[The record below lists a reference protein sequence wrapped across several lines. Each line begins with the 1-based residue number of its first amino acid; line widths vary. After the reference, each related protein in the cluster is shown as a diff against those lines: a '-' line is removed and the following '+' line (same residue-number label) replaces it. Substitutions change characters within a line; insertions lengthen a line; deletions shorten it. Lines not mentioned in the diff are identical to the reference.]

1 MSVLTKLW
9 NSLSSS
15 KLHAEIQQ
23 EIETHLALLE
33 EEARTRGLDGR
44 DAQMDARQRFGNL
57 GKHFENIR
65 DTNLSTGLD
74 DLAHDVRFALRQMGR
89 NRGFTGVAL
98 LVIAL
103 GIATGLPL
111 DSQSAI
117 WNGCSE
123 RIRPEFPGSLCMAA
137 HQPVILLSRHGQSE
151 NG

>member
-1 MSVLTKLW
+1 MSFLTKLW

-65 DTNLSTGLD
+65 DTNLLPDSTTLPTTYALPCARWAGTA
-74 DLAHDVRFALRQMGR
+74 DLPAS
-89 NRGFTGVAL
+89 
-98 LVIAL
+98 
-103 GIATGLPL
+103 P
-111 DSQSAI
+111 S
-117 WNGCSE
+117 
-123 RIRPEFPGSLCMAA
+123 
-137 HQPVILLSRHGQSE
+137 
-151 NG
+151 